1 MCLVPGQGN
10 EALEKDILDTRQKL
24 VTCMRRAYVQ
34 SFKTSGVLQDQDDPG
49 KYRQG
54 HQKTLL
60 MSIYHIET
68 QQNVKM

>member
-1 MCLVPGQGN
+1 
-10 EALEKDILDTRQKL
+10 
-24 VTCMRRAYVQ
+24 MRRVYVQ

-49 KYRQG
+49 KDRQG
-54 HQKTLL
+54 HQKPLL